1 MRISDWSSDVCSS
14 DLNEVTPMNR
24 KARKAVFKKGEE
36 ARISVISNLQVDHM
50 PDRDE
55 ADHIQKNQT
64 AKADE
69 EDRIGRHFQ
78 VEAGIG
84 KKEPG
89 ECQDRKGRQ
98 DDRGRSEEPRVGRA
112 CVGTWRSRGWPGH

>member
-1 MRISDWSSDVCSS
+1 MTAKK
-14 DLNEVTPMNR
+14 NEVTPMNR

-84 KKEPG
+84 KKE
-89 ECQDRKGRQ
+89 
-98 DDRGRSEEPRVGRA
+98 RSEEHTSELQSLMRISYAVF
-112 CVGTWRSRGWPGH
+112 CLKNKKKINIITKHNEKKK

>member
-1 MRISDWSSDVCSS
+1 MTAKK
-14 DLNEVTPMNR
+14 NEVTPMNR

-89 ECQDRKGRQ
+89 ECQDRQGSQ
-98 DDRGRSEEPRVGRA
+98 DDRSHASFGTERQRSEEHTSELQSLMRN
-112 CVGTWRSRGWPGH
+112 

>member
-1 MRISDWSSDVCSS
+1 MTAKK
-14 DLNEVTPMNR
+14 NEVTPMNR

-69 EDRIGRHFQ
+69 ADRIGRHFQ
-78 VEAGIG
+78 VEAAIG
-84 KKEPG
+84 QTARP
-89 ECQDRKGRQ
+89 
-98 DDRGRSEEPRVGRA
+98 EERRVGKAGGSTCRTRRQT
-112 CVGTWRSRGWPGH
+112 CNDHITHDNLPTPIRNHL